1 MKGKDLKGKIVVP
14 QELLDE
20 MDELRLL
27 DNDAAHIETKAF
39 ESITKP
45 EIDIVI
51 EFITEKLK
59 SLYQYAPLLERLV
72 RSNISNADHQNIYSL
87 WLLNCRYSPA

>member
-87 WLLNCRYSPA
+87 LLLNCRYSPA

>member
-59 SLYQYAPLLERLV
+59 SLYQ
-72 RSNISNADHQNIYSL
+72 
-87 WLLNCRYSPA
+87 